1 MKKMLTIQSE
11 AVQSEKVFGRI
22 EDIEAAYQEAAY
34 QELRRRESALRF
46 KRAFNKNRIFLTK
59 EGIERLDKIAGISY
73 E

>member
-1 MKKMLTIQSE
+1 MEKLQT
-11 AVQSEKVFGRI
+11 VQNEKVYGRI
-22 EDIEAAYQEAAY
+22 EDVEMAFQEAAY
-34 QELRRRESALRF
+34 QELKRRESALRF